1 MPEPKLL
8 KLTVPAQ
15 EFDKSLLPVDARQ
28 TGTAAFR
35 DAVITYLKRE
45 FDRFGGWTSIQVE
58 NDTIEV
64 HWTTER
70 EPAEALP
77 PIIDELKRGKYAA
90 AITLLRLFSGA
101 LPNDANLLYNLG
113 MALSDSGKVNEAVGY
128 LRRAVTIAPDFTN
141 ARVALGIALGR
152 QGESEDAMRVLDEA
166 VAGDK
171 QNAWAR
177 RNLGA
182 ALLNAGK
189 NKEAEECLREAAVL
203 DPTDQLAMF
212 GLAEALANLGRFH
225 EAGNAYK
232 QSVEIDPRSQI
243 AAAARDQLRKL
254 VSRHS
259 TE

>member
-1 MPEPKLL
+1 
-8 KLTVPAQ
+8 
-15 EFDKSLLPVDARQ
+15 
-28 TGTAAFR
+28 
-35 DAVITYLKRE
+35 
-45 FDRFGGWTSIQVE
+45 
-58 NDTIEV
+58 
-64 HWTTER
+64 
-70 EPAEALP
+70 
-77 PIIDELKRGKYAA
+77 
-90 AITLLRLFSGA
+90 
-101 LPNDANLLYNLG
+101 
-113 MALSDSGKVNEAVGY
+113 
-128 LRRAVTIAPDFTN
+128 
-141 ARVALGIALGR
+141 
-152 QGESEDAMRVLDEA
+152 MRVLDEA